1 MAFRPLS
8 NDPIDSAEPY
18 PPHEAQAKRIQKHQA
33 IFSLD
38 FETWAGIIKEFKI
51 DECIIPH
58 REDTEEGTGQ
68 TWYGS

>member
-1 MAFRPLS
+1 VALRPLS
-8 NDPIDSAEPY
+8 NDCIDNAEPY

-38 FETWAGIIKEFKI
+38 FETWSNIVEAFRI

-58 REDTEEGTGQ
+58 REEIEEGAGQ
-68 TWYGS
+68 TWYG